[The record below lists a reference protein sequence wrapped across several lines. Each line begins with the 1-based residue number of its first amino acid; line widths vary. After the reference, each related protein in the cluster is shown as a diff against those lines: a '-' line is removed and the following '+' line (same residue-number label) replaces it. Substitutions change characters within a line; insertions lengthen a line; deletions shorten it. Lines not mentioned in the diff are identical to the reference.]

1 VTFPLPYRVLFLIG
15 VGGLCWATN
24 LHSLEALGIDT
35 LHVLQIRSDKPS
47 LPSSLYGRQYMP
59 HNISSSSYA
68 HSLHPPI
75 YRLLFVYFSWI
86 AAGWLGFA
94 YFTGGS
100 VANLDAYKL
109 IPIITWLGVIA
120 ATMVPVSTVLQAQ
133 RSLLYR
139 SLIRSCFSPRNQPV
153 HFADVIAADI
163 LTSFAKV
170 LGDIWLSIVIL
181 APGGTLRSAPKSHP
195 ISEIAIPLLMS
206 FPYFIRFRQCI
217 VDYLGS
223 NRRSQRPLYNAIK
236 YATAFP
242 VILLS
247 AGQRPGVVEQGS
259 PGTWNSL
266 TRKLASQSQPPE
278 PETMLID
285 FRSPSPIPPQQTH
298 DHAHALK
305 TSNPLTSPSS
315 ATFRPTGRSP
325 TASLSSSS
333 SSIDGSGAL
342 SSSSPF
348 LPRTSPPKHPFGLRR
363 RLLFR
368 PYLVYYAAL
377 LLNLVL
383 RFTWSLKLSS
393 HLHGVAELESG
404 VFIIEGAELLRRW
417 MWVFFRVEWEVIRL
431 EDDSETT
438 NDIHLAREG
447 A

>member
-1 VTFPLPYRVLFLIG
+1 SHSPPLSCSLPHR

-35 LHVLQIRSDKPS
+35 LHPS

-75 YRLLFVYFSWI
+75 YRLLFR
-86 AAGWLGFA
+86 GD
-94 YFTGGS
+94 
-100 VANLDAYKL
+100 LDAYKL

-133 RSLLYR
+133 RSLLY
-139 SLIRSCFSPRNQPV
+139 RNQPV

-247 AGQRPGVVEQGS
+247 AGQRPGVVEQDAFTDGS
-259 PGTWNSL
+259 WNPLFRFWVLAVFINSGYSFWWDPGIWNSL
-266 TRKLASQSQPPE
+266 TRKLASQSQPAE
-278 PETMLID
+278 AETMLID

-404 VFIIEGAELLRRW
+404 LLRRW

-438 NDIHLAREG
+438 NDIVRPTDSRCSCGE
-447 A
+447 